1 MANLEEIE
9 KEWEVE
15 YKNADIE
22 NIPLVFLKPPSH
34 LVKLIEQNKIKKG
47 KILDIGCGLGVSDF
61 YLAAKGFQTLGLDVS
76 KTAIEYAKKK
86 AEQMKLKCEFIKGFA
101 QDLKLTDKS
110 FTFVFDRGCFH
121 HIEPE
126 DREEYIQGIHRVL
139 EDKGKYYLECYSE
152 KNQKEVFAYK
162 FSKEELQKYFS
173 KFKIEYVE
181 EVENVS
187 VDGEKVFLYSVFME
201 KI

>member
-101 QDLKLTDKS
+101 QDLKL
-110 FTFVFDRGCFH
+110 
-121 HIEPE
+121 
-126 DREEYIQGIHRVL
+126 
-139 EDKGKYYLECYSE
+139 
-152 KNQKEVFAYK
+152 
-162 FSKEELQKYFS
+162 
-173 KFKIEYVE
+173 
-181 EVENVS
+181 
-187 VDGEKVFLYSVFME
+187 
-201 KI
+201 

>member
-1 MANLEEIE
+1 M
-9 KEWEVE
+9 
-15 YKNADIE
+15 
-22 NIPLVFLKPPSH
+22 
-34 LVKLIEQNKIKKG
+34 KLIEQNKIKKG